1 MTSPESSPVA
11 GGSPLARQSR
21 AWLRHA
27 SDWVDLQLSLILS
40 SLERVAPRARGRLLD
55 VGCGEKPYEPIFR
68 PYVSE
73 YIGVEQRSTFELTA
87 AGSASGR
94 GPDVLYS
101 GDRLPF
107 PDKSF
112 DTVLSVQVLEHT
124 PRPQQLMQEMSRV
137 LADDGVLILLAP
149 FQFRLHE
156 QPHDYFRYSSH
167 GLRQLC
173 SEVGLEVIQVEP
185 QGSLWSVLGHKL
197 NSYLAFRVALLQGM
211 AQSMGKLG
219 HEQSNAVRPRYWALP
234 VVAPS
239 MFAISFGARVLDRVL
254 HEPDET
260 LGFLV
265 VARRA
270 RSQD

>member
-1 MTSPESSPVA
+1 LTAPQSSPVA
-11 GGSPLARQSR
+11 GDSQLARHSR

-40 SLERVAPRARGRLLD
+40 SLERVAPQARGRLLD
-55 VGCGEKPYEPIFR
+55 VGCGEKPYESIFR

-87 AGSASGR
+87 AGSRR

-124 PRPQQLMQEMSRV
+124 PRPHQLMQEMSRV
-137 LADDGVLILLAP
+137 LADDGKLILLAP

-173 SEVGLEVIQVEP
+173 SEVGLEVVQVDP

-239 MFAISFGARVLDRVL
+239 MFAISFGARVLDRFL

-270 RSQD
+270 PAARG